1 MGALS
6 AIGLVLAVLGVG
18 VMIYS
23 RLIRVEHATIPPSKE
38 EIAARAK
45 RHKLFGAG
53 AALSLCGMILL
64 AVLVALRGA
73 QVLFPPR

>member
-1 MGALS
+1 MGVQK
-6 AIGLVLAVLGVG
+6 AIGAVLAVLGVG

-38 EIAARAK
+38 EVAARAK

-53 AALSLCGMILL
+53 AALSLFGLL
-64 AVLVALRGA
+64 LLLV
-73 QVLFPPR
+73 P